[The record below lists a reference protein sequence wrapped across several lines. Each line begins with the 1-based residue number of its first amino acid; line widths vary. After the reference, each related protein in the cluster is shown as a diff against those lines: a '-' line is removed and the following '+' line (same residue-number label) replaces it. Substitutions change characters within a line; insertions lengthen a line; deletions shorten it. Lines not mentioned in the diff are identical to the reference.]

1 MWFCKGKIIK
11 IQATTQIFIVAL
23 FYKINPAQNTTII
36 AENTENLSNSVP
48 HTIKIKIQSGE
59 KFSPIV
65 VHNFGIF
72 SSAKPIVSGTI
83 ANCSYTKSVK
93 QEQIIAHKVYCER
106 KCTTVLQTCDI
117 PFIYAHNSFWC
128 YKCN

>member
-1 MWFCKGKIIK
+1 MWFCKGKIVK
-11 IQATTQIFIVAL
+11 IQATTQNFSVAL
-23 FYKINPAQNTTII
+23 FYKINPAQNTKII
-36 AENTENLSNSVP
+36 AENSENLSNSVP

-83 ANCSYTKSVK
+83 TNCSYAKSVK
-93 QEQIIAHKVYCER
+93 QEHIISYKVHSER
-106 KCTTVLQTCDI
+106 KCSTVLQTCNI
-117 PFIYAHNSFWC
+117 PFIYAHNSF
-128 YKCN
+128 